1 MNTSKLEIRAARYS
15 DYPQLS
21 ELLKEVF
28 SYNVTEENY
37 KIYCKK
43 EENIVLVAEIENKIV
58 GCVCCELQWNA
69 FTDERLFF
77 IRNACVQKE
86 FRGRGIYGELI
97 QCSREIAKKQGVFVL
112 ELTCANFRID
122 AQRFYLN
129 HGFTKKDT
137 TVFIQE
143 LGEEMR

>member
-1 MNTSKLEIRAARYS
+1 MLSTSKLGIRFAQYS
-15 DYPQLS
+15 DYPRLS

-37 KIYCKK
+37 KMYCSK

-69 FTDERLFF
+69 FTDEKLFF
-77 IRNACVQKE
+77 IRNACVRKE
-86 FRGRGIYGELI
+86 FRRRGIYGQLI
-97 QCSREIAKKQGVFVL
+97 QCSREIAKAQEVFVL

-122 AQRFYLN
+122 AQQFYLN

-137 TVFIQE
+137 TVFIHE
-143 LGEEMR
+143 LEEE

>member
-1 MNTSKLEIRAARYS
+1 MSTPNLQIRLAEHN
-15 DYPQLS
+15 DYPGLS

-28 SYNVTEENY
+28 SYDLTEENY
-37 KIYCKK
+37 ETYRRK
-43 EENIVLVAEIENKIV
+43 EENIVLVAEIDNKIV
-58 GCVCCELQWNA
+58 GCVCCESQWNA
-69 FTDERLFF
+69 FTDEKLFF

-86 FRGRGIYGELI
+86 FRRHGIYGKLI
-97 QCSREIAKKQGVFVL
+97 QHSREIAKEQGVFVL

-129 HGFTKKDT
+129 HGFSKKDT

-143 LGEEMR
+143 I